1 MDEASREWL
10 AALGAEGAAR
20 EEGVARL
27 HDLLLRVAL
36 HEVAR
41 RGTAITGPELDDV
54 AHQSADDATVAVL
67 AKLPTFRGESRFT
80 TWAYRF
86 VVLEVS
92 SKLGRHYWRRPA
104 ARLADEDWERLP
116 DRFGV
121 DPSAHSERREM
132 VDAIR
137 RAVDEVLTEH
147 QRALFVAIVLGG
159 VPLDALVARTGSSRG
174 AIYKGVFDARRKIRA
189 FLDANGYL
197 DDAPGAGS
205 DGREGAGQP

>member
-205 DGREGAGQP
+205 GGREGAGRP